1 LLSHYPRRE
10 RWIAS
15 APEEAW
21 VSSEFSA
28 QQYAAMARLVPGSQ
42 LAGYVIEEQVGAGG
56 MAVVFRARD
65 QVLGRLAA
73 LKVLSPTLA
82 ADQGFRV
89 RFLRESQAVASVE
102 EPHIIPVYGA
112 GEADGVLYIAT
123 KFVSG
128 GDLAG
133 VLQRAGGALEPARVA
148 AFISQ
153 VASALDAAHAA
164 GLVHRDVK
172 PGNVLIDVVPGRGE
186 HAYLS
191 DFGLSKPAMAATGL
205 TATGTF
211 LGTPDYA
218 APEQIR
224 AQPVDGRGDQ
234 YSLAVMAFALLTGN
248 LPFHRQETMA
258 TLFAHLNDPVP
269 PLSQFRGDLPPGAD
283 AVLGRGLAKE
293 ARDRYARCGEFA
305 AALRAA
311 LTGSGSGFGSGSGSG
326 SAGGPGIAQTR
337 LESSPGGSRPPQ
349 VPQTAVW
356 PPTREYSDAPGG
368 ARAET
373 ELATP
378 SAPSSPRAPGGGAAS
393 PLAPSWPW
401 PAADAPAAAAAG
413 AAGAAGI
420 AEQPTWTTQPPG
432 GASAPTPPVPAA
444 GPTAY
449 GAGAPPTGAVSG
461 YAPRAD
467 SAASPATPRP
477 GGARPATSLPPPPP
491 PAAGQGG
498 KLPLIPKSAV
508 IAVLAAAA
516 ALLILYLLHG
526 LG

>member
-1 LLSHYPRRE
+1 M
-10 RWIAS
+10 
-15 APEEAW
+15 
-21 VSSEFSA
+21 SSEFSA

-73 LKVLSPTLA
+73 LKVLSPALA

-128 GDLAG
+128 GDLAD

-148 AFISQ
+148 AFIEQ
-153 VASALDAAHAA
+153 VAAALDAAHAA

-172 PGNVLIDVVPGRGE
+172 PGNVLVDVVPGRGE

-234 YSLAVMAFALLTGN
+234 YSLAFMAFALLTGN

-269 PLSQFRGDLPPGAD
+269 PLSQVPWRPA
-283 AVLGRGLAKE
+283 
-293 ARDRYARCGEFA
+293 ARDGR
-305 AALRAA
+305 
-311 LTGSGSGFGSGSGSG
+311 
-326 SAGGPGIAQTR
+326 
-337 LESSPGGSRPPQ
+337 
-349 VPQTAVW
+349 
-356 PPTREYSDAPGG
+356 
-368 ARAET
+368 
-373 ELATP
+373 
-378 SAPSSPRAPGGGAAS
+378 
-393 PLAPSWPW
+393 
-401 PAADAPAAAAAG
+401 
-413 AAGAAGI
+413 
-420 AEQPTWTTQPPG
+420 
-432 GASAPTPPVPAA
+432 
-444 GPTAY
+444 
-449 GAGAPPTGAVSG
+449 
-461 YAPRAD
+461 
-467 SAASPATPRP
+467 
-477 GGARPATSLPPPPP
+477 GARPRAREGG
-491 PAAGQGG
+491 AG
-498 KLPLIPKSAV
+498 PVRAV
-508 IAVLAAAA
+508 R
-516 ALLILYLLHG
+516 
-526 LG
+526 

>member
-1 LLSHYPRRE
+1 
-10 RWIAS
+10 
-15 APEEAW
+15 

-42 LAGYVIEEQVGAGG
+42 LAGYVIEEQIGAGG

-133 VLQRAGGALEPARVA
+133 VLQRTGGALEPSRVA

-172 PGNVLIDVVPGRGE
+172 PGNVLVDVAPGRGE

-218 APEQIR
+218 PPEQIR

-234 YSLAVMAFALLTGN
+234 YSLACMAFALLTGN

-269 PLSQFRGDLPPGAD
+269 PFSQFRGDLPPWAD
-283 AVLGRGLAKE
+283 AVLARGLAKE
-293 ARDRYARCGEFA
+293 ARERYARCGEFA

-311 LTGSGSGFGSGSGSG
+311 LSGAGSGSR
-326 SAGGPGIAQTR
+326 PGAAQTR
-337 LESSPGGSRPPQ
+337 LESAPPGSRPPHL
-349 VPQTAVW
+349 PQTEVW
-356 PPTREYSDAPGG
+356 APTREYSDAPGG
-368 ARAET
+368 AR
-373 ELATP
+373 
-378 SAPSSPRAPGGGAAS
+378 
-393 PLAPSWPW
+393 
-401 PAADAPAAAAAG
+401 
-413 AAGAAGI
+413 
-420 AEQPTWTTQPPG
+420 
-432 GASAPTPPVPAA
+432 
-444 GPTAY
+444 
-449 GAGAPPTGAVSG
+449 
-461 YAPRAD
+461 
-467 SAASPATPRP
+467 PAT
-477 GGARPATSLPPPPP
+477 
-491 PAAGQGG
+491 
-498 KLPLIPKSAV
+498 
-508 IAVLAAAA
+508 
-516 ALLILYLLHG
+516 
-526 LG
+526 

>member
-1 LLSHYPRRE
+1 
-10 RWIAS
+10 
-15 APEEAW
+15 

-65 QVLGRLAA
+65 SVLGRLAA

-89 RFLRESQAVASVE
+89 RFLRESRAVASVE

-112 GEADGVLYIAT
+112 GDADGVLYIAT
-123 KFVSG
+123 KFVAG
-128 GDLAG
+128 GDLAD
-133 VLQRAGGALEPARVA
+133 VLQRAGGALEPPRVA
-148 AFISQ
+148 MFIEQ
-153 VASALDAAHAA
+153 VAAALDAAHAA

-172 PGNVLIDVVPGRGE
+172 PGNVLVDVVQGRGE

-218 APEQIR
+218 PPEQIR
-224 AQPVDGRGDQ
+224 GEPVDGRGDQ
-234 YSLAVMAFALLTGN
+234 YSLACMSFALLTGN

-269 PLSQFRGDLPPGAD
+269 PLSRFRGDLPPGTD
-283 AVLGRGLAKE
+283 AVLARGLAKE
-293 ARDRYARCGEFA
+293 ARDRYLRCGEFA
-305 AALRAA
+305 AALRDA
-311 LTGSGSGFGSGSGSG
+311 LTGGRGDSRPGSGSTSL
-326 SAGGPGIAQTR
+326 PGTAQTR
-337 LESSPGGSRPPQ
+337 LESAPPGSRPPHG
-349 VPQTAVW
+349 PETAVW
-356 PPTREYSDAPGG
+356 PPTKAWTDSPSGSPSGPRPA
-368 ARAET
+368 T
-373 ELATP
+373 ELASP
-378 SAPSSPRAPGGGAAS
+378 SASPGVPSGAAPS

-401 PAADAPAAAAAG
+401 PAADAPAAAAG
-413 AAGAAGI
+413 GI
-420 AEQPTWTTQPPG
+420 AEQPTWTTQPPP
-432 GASAPTPPVPAA
+432 GASAPTPPFPAA
-444 GPTAY
+444 GPMYGTA
-449 GAGAPPTGAVSG
+449 APAAGAVSG
-461 YAPRAD
+461 YAPRA
-467 SAASPATPRP
+467 ATPASSATPRP

-508 IAVLAAAA
+508 IAALAAVA
-516 ALLILYLLHG
+516 ALVILILLHG